1 MEVGSPNKMAHVAVL
16 PPQNHSES
24 KFWFQNN
31 AMKQMLSLLVFGVGM
46 LNSNFFQN
54 RNSVPKN
61 RVKIET
67 RILPVQ

>member
-1 MEVGSPNKMAHVAVL
+1 MPFAMCSVKLLADLLAINVQIL
-16 PPQNHSES
+16 
-24 KFWFQNN
+24 N
-31 AMKQMLSLLVFGVGM
+31 ALYKLGM

-67 RILPVQ
+67 RILPVQCL